1 MKRPPLGRLK
11 SVGILVPAL
20 LLLPVGAWG
29 EPAAPVASSFNVT
42 PLRIE
47 LDSKT
52 NFETF
57 QIRND
62 SNDRLA
68 VQARGFAWDQTDGE
82 DRYAPTA
89 DFAISPSIVEID
101 PGQIQYFRLIRG
113 QMPAKAAEGS
123 YRLII
128 DQLPDD
134 RMRQGGASST
144 RLRVSI
150 PVFAN
155 RNLASPAVLGWTVMG
170 KSIGVANSGGRSVK
184 LGKLGI
190 STPDGRTY
198 DLSVKGPRYILS
210 GASAS
215 FAAPANLMCVPA
227 GSFVTGTIDNAP
239 LREPIPS
246 SCG

>member
-1 MKRPPLGRLK
+1 MK
-11 SVGILVPAL
+11 SVGILIPAL
-20 LLLPVGAWG
+20 LLLPQGVRS
-29 EPAAPVASSFNVT
+29 EPAVSGASSFNVT

-47 LDSKT
+47 LDSKA
-52 NFETF
+52 NFSTF

-62 SNDRLA
+62 SSTRLA
-68 VQARGFAWDQTDGE
+68 VQVRGFAWDQQGGE

-89 DFAISPSIVEID
+89 DFAVSPSIVEIE
-101 PGQIQYFRLIRG
+101 PGQIQYFRLFRG
-113 QMPAKAAEGS
+113 QMPSKAAEGS
-123 YRLII
+123 YRLVI
-128 DQLPDD
+128 DQLPDG
-134 RMRQGGASST
+134 RMPQAGASAT
-144 RLRVSI
+144 LLRVSI

-155 RNLASPAVLGWTVMG
+155 RNLASPAVLGWTVAG

-215 FAAPANLMCVPA
+215 FVAPAGLACIPA

-239 LREPIPS
+239 LREPIPQ